1 MHAIDQIHESWSSSM
16 DNLEVF
22 LNWFGVGW
30 SVAAVLLFVV
40 TWFYMPDTFADKVME
55 INMKWRKEKEEKK
68 KTKAQKQLA
77 QLRIRKQTT
86 VDRVLNA
93 KIHML
98 EKHGS
103 IRMSYS
109 YLLKATNNFSDDNVI
124 GIGKCA
130 TLYKAAIGNG
140 NFLTVKRFRDFP
152 RIEQKFMCEI
162 MTNGRLKHRNLV
174 SLLGFCKEKEEKLLV
189 YNYMAN
195 GSLYDWLHPME
206 VGYKRPTLNWPLRY
220 EITVGIARGLAWL
233 HHNCNY
239 RVTHGNICSKF
250 IFLDKNFDPKISS
263 FGGRMIMTSNSGN
276 LRMRICEK
284 GEFRESDDVYAFG
297 ILLVEVVTGKKPED
311 VSNLCEGFD
320 ETFISGNLCNA
331 IESSLSGKGFDG
343 DISQFL
349 EVALDCIGLSLNK
362 RPTMLEVYRSLR
374 SMGAKKGSLYPS
386 EIPMQIGDG
395 CGTHMAEHYGID
407 IIEEVE

>member
-22 LNWFGVGW
+22 LNWFAFGW
-30 SVAAVLLFVV
+30 SVAAVLLFIV
-40 TWFYMPDTFADKVME
+40 TWFYMPNTFADKVME
-55 INMKWRKEKEEKK
+55 IIMKWRKEKEEKK
-68 KTKAQKQLA
+68 KNKAKKQLA
-77 QLRIRKQTT
+77 HLRFRKQTT
-86 VDRVLNA
+86 VDRVQNA

-109 YLLKATNNFSDDNVI
+109 YLLKATDNFSDDNVI

-130 TLYKAAIGNG
+130 TLYKAAIGN
-140 NFLTVKRFRDFP
+140 
-152 RIEQKFMCEI
+152 
-162 MTNGRLKHRNLV
+162 
-174 SLLGFCKEKEEKLLV
+174 
-189 YNYMAN
+189 
-195 GSLYDWLHPME
+195 
-206 VGYKRPTLNWPLRY
+206 
-220 EITVGIARGLAWL
+220 
-233 HHNCNY
+233 
-239 RVTHGNICSKF
+239 
-250 IFLDKNFDPKISS
+250 DKNFDPKISS

-284 GEFRESDDVYAFG
+284 SEFRESDDVYAFG
-297 ILLVEVVTGKKPED
+297 ILLVEVVTGEKPKD

-320 ETFISGNLCNA
+320 ETLISGNLCNA

-349 EVALDCIGLSLNK
+349 KVALDCIGLSLNE
-362 RPTMLEVYRSLR
+362 RPTMLEVYKSLR
-374 SMGAKKGSLYPS
+374 SMGAKKGSAYTS

-395 CGTHMAEHYGID
+395 CGTHMAEHYGVD
-407 IIEEVE
+407 IIE